1 MAPVSELC
9 KGQFQLNMYSESRN
23 QRFVFSLKQ
32 RIRNFTTL
40 SSNYGITFNLK
51 TFVDVSELIVNY
63 VQILYKTI
71 RVISNV

>member
-40 SSNYGITFNLK
+40 SSNYEITFNLK